1 MEQWLADYEL
11 EDTQDFVYV
20 ATAYLSMYEEGQL
33 PKSLLRQ
40 FETYIRRNALNFNAQ
55 QAIHLVQVF
64 YKCGSSYT
72 MEVFDRIIGLN
83 IDDIPIRQ
91 IFDAFVA
98 FASSEK
104 AEVRPKITQLLL
116 KTLSENL
123 EQLLPSQLI
132 VLCNVLL
139 DPENLSRSETLIK
152 GLEIDKFLLNSI
164 GMLDQHDLV
173 MAVEVFAN
181 STLQDVQVA
190 IETQL
195 VQNMRL
201 LQPDLASDLLYRLT
215 SRQMGTRT
223 LITAAIKRV
232 ELDSHMIATLSPQ
245 TIC

>member
-1 MEQWLADYEL
+1 
-11 EDTQDFVYV
+11 
-20 ATAYLSMYEEGQL
+20 
-33 PKSLLRQ
+33 
-40 FETYIRRNALNFNAQ
+40 
-55 QAIHLVQVF
+55 
-64 YKCGSSYT
+64 

-139 DPENLSRSETLIK
+139 DPENLDRSETLIK

-181 STLQDVQVA
+181 SSLQDV
-190 IETQL
+190 
-195 VQNMRL
+195 
-201 LQPDLASDLLYRLT
+201 
-215 SRQMGTRT
+215 
-223 LITAAIKRV
+223 
-232 ELDSHMIATLSPQ
+232 
-245 TIC
+245 